1 MFGRWG
7 AQSVALVPALA
18 RERTRG
24 LHVRVR
30 RGTRLLLERRWW
42 GILGVSQQRG
52 VAHILYHQGGA
63 DLVRTQLEPATAFA
77 DLV

>member
-7 AQSVALVPALA
+7 AQCIALVPALA

-42 GILGVSQQRG
+42 GILGVRQQRG
-52 VAHILYHQGGA
+52 VAHILCSDGGS
-63 DLVRTQLEPATAFA
+63 DLVQTQLEPATALA